1 MESKLN
7 KLSNL
12 VVKYSLSLQKGER
25 VLINAMSVKTSPLVM
40 KLIDSIHSVGAI
52 PFVRIYDNEI
62 TNKLVENTSPDRIKE
77 IVI

>member
-40 KLIDSIHSVGAI
+40 KLIDSIH
-52 PFVRIYDNEI
+52 FVE
-62 TNKLVENTSPDRIKE
+62 LFLL
-77 IVI
+77 